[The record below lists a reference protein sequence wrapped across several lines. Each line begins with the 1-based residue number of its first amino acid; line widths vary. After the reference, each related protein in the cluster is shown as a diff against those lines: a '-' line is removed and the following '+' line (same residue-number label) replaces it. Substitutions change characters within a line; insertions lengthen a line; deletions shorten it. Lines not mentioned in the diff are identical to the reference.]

1 MPDDLEIVVMF
12 NIDEIMAAK
21 ESECKN
27 WKDYV
32 YDEVED
38 QGQNVVCEEM
48 GNYWKEKEQQCYY

>member
-1 MPDDLEIVVMF
+1 MPDDLEIVAMF

-48 GNYWKEKEQQCYY
+48 GNY